1 MKTLIAIPCMEN
13 APNGFQQ
20 SLLYLEKGENVSVNF
35 RANSL
40 VYDSRNILSL
50 TAIEQGFDRVMW
62 IDSDMM
68 FTKDAM
74 KILSA
79 DMDGRDWKTGDVID
93 RPRDMVTG
101 IYFKRKP
108 PCIPVLYKEL
118 SEPTVDAD
126 GKPVGHI
133 TDFLDYPRD
142 SFFRVAGCG
151 FGFCMTS
158 TKLLKDVWDHFGPAF
173 SPYPWGGEDISF
185 CHRVNQLGYEIWCD
199 SRVSCGHIG
208 TYVYTEK
215 DFLRMRGD
223 VNGKG

>member
-1 MKTLIAIPCMEN
+1 MKTLIAVPCMDMM
-13 APNGFQQ
+13 PTGFVQ

-79 DMDGRDWKTGDVID
+79 DMDGRDWKTGDIID
-93 RPRDMVTG
+93 RPKDFVTG
-101 IYFKRKP
+101 VYCKRRP
-108 PCIPVLYKEL
+108 PYTPVMYNEL
-118 SEPTVDAD
+118 DEPTTGPD
-126 GKPVGHI
+126 GKPVPHI
-133 TDFLDYPRD
+133 TDYVDYPD
-142 SFFRVAGCG
+142 DKLFHIKGCG
-151 FGFCMTS
+151 FGFCITS

-173 SPYPWGGEDISF
+173 SPYPWAGEDISF
-185 CHRVNQLGYEIWCD
+185 CHRVNKLGYQIWCD
-199 SRVSCGHIG
+199 SRVICGHIG
-208 TYVYTEK
+208 TFVYTESM
-215 DFLRMRGD
+215 LNRGD
-223 VNGKG
+223 TH